1 VEVVKTYTI
10 IGEHAGAALQGLRN
24 LMAPNG
30 FDTYFRIIEEQ
41 PDYVKLES
49 KIDLDKAGVLFATL
63 EHGLTNV
70 FGVRVMEWPG

>member
-1 VEVVKTYTI
+1 VKTYTI
-10 IGEHAGAALQGLRN
+10 TGPQAGAALRALRN
-24 LMAPNG
+24 MMAPNG
-30 FDTYFRIIEEQ
+30 FGTYFRIIEEQ

-70 FGVRVMEWPG
+70 FGVRVIEWP